1 MRCRRARTHLG
12 LETERLA
19 VIKSELVSRIA
30 AQNPHLYVRDADKL
44 VDAIL
49 DQIVAAM
56 ARRER
61 VELRGFGTF
70 GVKVWP
76 ARIARNPKTGA
87 AVQVSEKVMPV
98 FRPAKEIRRRLNPG
112 ATDIRHRD

>member
-1 MRCRRARTHLG
+1 M
-12 LETERLA
+12 
-19 VIKSELVSRIA
+19 IKSELVSRIA
-30 AQNPHLYVRDADKL
+30 AQNPHLYVRDADRL
-44 VDAIL
+44 VNAIL

-76 ARIARNPKTGA
+76 ARD
-87 AVQVSEKVMPV
+87 
-98 FRPAKEIRRRLNPG
+98 RPRPLGPALFGHGPRPRLHQP
-112 ATDIRHRD
+112 R

>member
-1 MRCRRARTHLG
+1 
-12 LETERLA
+12 LETRRLA

-30 AQNPHLYVRDADKL
+30 SQNPRLYTRDADRV

-49 DQIVAAM
+49 DEIVSAM

-76 ARIARNPKTGA
+76 ARIGRNPRKA
-87 AVQVSEKVMPV
+87 EQQC
-98 FRPAKEIRRRLNPG
+98 RY
-112 ATDIRHRD
+112 

>member
-1 MRCRRARTHLG
+1 
-12 LETERLA
+12 
-19 VIKSELVSRIA
+19 VIESQLVSRIA
-30 AQNPHLYVRDADKL
+30 AQNPHLYMHDADRL

-70 GVKVWP
+70 GVKIWP

-87 AVQVSEKVMPV
+87 AVHVSEKVMPA
-98 FRPAKEIRRRLNPG
+98 FRPAREIRKRLNPS
-112 ATDIRHRD
+112 AVDA